1 MNIKKFILIIIPAF
15 VAMILITAIVLIAKI
30 SDSSDVRSEAVI
42 ADTVSFESRM
52 SDKLVESLSDT
63 SDTGEIN
70 LTFTEEQFNLFMGA
84 AIRKLGNSL
93 IRGASAEIA
102 DLNSLSVALG
112 VSLPGMNSVIRA
124 DILYTETAD
133 NMVFSLLN
141 IKLGKLKL
149 SPGIAKIIINKFNNN
164 LFSFTLST
172 EDDLLLIS
180 ISKTELANY
189 LSSLTDEDENLELY
203 RVALKRC
210 LKEEGMLSVKFG
222 TDEEIGADVN
232 LSKLVYNEVRD
243 GEAYSDIT
251 IADLNSK
258 LALLLNNGAL
268 NQETLNTG
276 AKFIL
281 MGYQKL
287 SNEEQDV
294 IDNINFSSVGIVNNR
309 YYDGIIN
316 YDERTLSSI
325 VVEHL
330 PMVLPLQGEVFFKVT
345 EDDLNMLVLQSDVIG
360 SVTSYARQTE
370 GGYEVS
376 SIVLESFNADIEDDS
391 IILKFI
397 MSINGKKLIFSA
409 EMHSQPTSITSI
421 TLSLGEVRMG
431 SLIATEEEKEAI
443 FGMIDSVFEA
453 QDWIIC
459 DQEAKTVTFD
469 FKDSINGNFLL
480 RTAFSSIGGL
490 ITTSMVDDGGEGY
503 IKVGVELF

>member
-1 MNIKKFILIIIPAF
+1 MKIKKIFLIIIPAF
-15 VAMILITAIVLIAKI
+15 VATILIAAVVLIAKI

-63 SDTGEIN
+63 NDTGEIN
-70 LTFTEEQFNLFMGA
+70 LTFSEEEFNLFLGA

-93 IRGASAEIA
+93 LRGASAEIA
-102 DLNSLSVALG
+102 DSNSLSVALG
-112 VSLPGMNSVIRA
+112 VSWTGVKSVIRA
-124 DILYTETAD
+124 DIFYTETAD

-149 SPGIAKIIINKFNNN
+149 SPGIAKFIINKFNNY
-164 LFSFTLST
+164 LFSFTLSI
-172 EDDLLLIS
+172 EDNLLLIS
-180 ISKTELANY
+180 ISKADLANY
-189 LSSLTDEDENLELY
+189 LSSLTDDDENLELY

-222 TDEEIGADVN
+222 ADEEIGADID
-232 LSKLVYNEVRD
+232 LEKLAYDEARD

-258 LALLLNNGAL
+258 LALLLNDGAL
-268 NQETLNTG
+268 NSETLNTA

-287 SNEEQDV
+287 SDEEKDIIKD
-294 IDNINFSSVGIVNNR
+294 IDFSSVGIVYNR

-330 PMVLPLQGEVFFKVT
+330 PTVLPLQGEVFFKVT
-345 EDDLNMLVLQSDVIG
+345 EDDLNALVLQSDVIG
-360 SVTSYARQTE
+360 SVTSYARQSDA
-370 GGYEVS
+370 GYEVS

-391 IILKFI
+391 IVLKFI

-421 TLSLGEVRMG
+421 TLSLGEVKMG
-431 SLIATEEEKEAI
+431 SIIATEEEKEAI

-459 DQEAKTVTFD
+459 DQEAKTLTFD
-469 FKDSINGNFLL
+469 FEESISGNFLL

-503 IKVGVELF
+503 IKGGVELV

>member
-1 MNIKKFILIIIPAF
+1 MKMKKILLISISVIVAIILAA
-15 VAMILITAIVLIAKI
+15 VVLIAKI
-30 SDSSDVRSEAVI
+30 SDSSDVRSKAVI
-42 ADTVSFESRM
+42 ADKVSFDSRL
-52 SDKLVESLSDT
+52 SNKLAESLSNT
-63 SDTGEIN
+63 NETGEVN
-70 LTFTEEQFNLFMGA
+70 LTFTEEEFNLFLGA
-84 AIRKLGNSL
+84 AVRELENGL
-93 IRGASAEIA
+93 IRGISTEIIDSDSMSASIGISI
-102 DLNSLSVALG
+102 LGIKSV
-112 VSLPGMNSVIRA
+112 VRA
-124 DILYTETAD
+124 DVLYSGTLED
-133 NMVFSLLN
+133 IVFSLIN
-141 IKLGKLKL
+141 IRLGKLKL
-149 SPGIAKIIINKFNNN
+149 SAGTAKMIVARFDKLVFPFAVSI
-164 LFSFTLST
+164 
-172 EDDLLLIS
+172 EDGLLLIS
-180 ISKTELANY
+180 INKAELAEY
-189 LSSLTDEDENLELY
+189 LSNLSNEDENLELY
-203 RVALKRC
+203 RVAIKRC
-210 LKEEGMLSVKFG
+210 FNEEGMLNIKFG
-222 TDEEIGADVN
+222 DSEKIGADID
-232 LSKLVYNEVRD
+232 LEKLAYNQARD

-268 NQETLNTG
+268 NPESLNT
-276 AKFIL
+276 ATKFIL
-281 MGYQKL
+281 MRYQKF
-287 SNEEQDV
+287 SSEEQDV

-330 PMVLPLQGEVFFKVT
+330 PTVIPLQGEVFFKVT
-345 EDDLNMLVLQSDVIG
+345 ENDLNALVLQSDVIG
-360 SVTSYARQTE
+360 SVTSYASQTE
-370 GGYEVS
+370 NGYEVS

-421 TLSLGEVRMG
+421 TLSLGEVKMG
-431 SLIATEEEKEAI
+431 SLIATDEEKEAI
-443 FGMIDSVFEA
+443 FGMIDSVFVA

-459 DQEAKTVTFD
+459 DNEAQTVTFD